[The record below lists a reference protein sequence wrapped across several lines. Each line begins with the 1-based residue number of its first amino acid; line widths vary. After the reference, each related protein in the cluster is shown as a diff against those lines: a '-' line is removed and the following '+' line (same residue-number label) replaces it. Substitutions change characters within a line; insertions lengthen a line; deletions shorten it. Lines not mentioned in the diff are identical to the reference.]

1 MDPELP
7 PRVFFNNLNA
17 DSLNILMIYWYHP
30 ADYRAYKEFTQKV
43 NFQIIKQFNQ
53 EGIDFAFPTQTVYVA
68 GDKKR
73 PLDDGLMQLI
83 EGFEGKA
90 GK

>member
-1 MDPELP
+1 
-7 PRVFFNNLNA
+7 VFFDKLNA

-30 ADYRAYKEFTQKV
+30 PDYWQYLEFTERI
-43 NFQIIKQFNQ
+43 NLQIIEQFNA

-73 PLDDGLMQLI
+73 PLDDGLKYKI
-83 EGFEGKA
+83 EGMEGKA